1 MFELTP
7 VEFACETMANV
18 EKELCDLI
26 AQYRADPSKNIN
38 PFSMRLQGIIDA
50 NVMGGISK
58 YQEAFFTEQFSRS
71 AEGKGQLATVH
82 KLKCLIMD
90 QVSILETALELHG
103 QLAPGGVQPLH
114 KRLLERFSQLKHSL
128 SDLGKLIRRPH
139 SDSIVNTP
147 LPPLPTETRSVS
159 LQNSHGIYEKDDIY
173 TRPHDTNGTG
183 DGLPGSSAQQ
193 QVAMSREGLLPLDLN
208 KSSDQTYSAPPIPC
222 RPRSACYAANTA
234 AAVAGNGFSSTNNN
248 GLSHSPDIPPKGT
261 TKAPPLPPRGYTPDK
276 RASNPIPFGEFYDD
290 SAPNIPRRCPKYSVI
305 NISLEDDDDDDSAE
319 ADHHFR
325 HSSSL
330 DSSSSSV
337 LRFNEFRDSH
347 QELETTTTDPDM
359 NNLNNLNGSL
369 PHFGQHN
376 VNNQIHGH
384 SRPNCGSNPE
394 RLNIQT
400 GSVTTDFGNNTTI
413 TSSSAYPPPI
423 PPKSGTTPGTSMD
436 EPLLWPVHHQVD
448 HLSGD
453 THQATNMEDEDGY
466 CVPKEVAKNHPTAEY

>member
-1 MFELTP
+1 MS
-7 VEFACETMANV
+7 NV

-26 AQYRADPSKNIN
+26 AQYRADPTKNIN

-58 YQEAFFTEQFSRS
+58 YQEAFFTEQFAKSV
-71 AEGKGQLATVH
+71 EGKGQLAIVH

-103 QLAPGGVQPLH
+103 QLAPVGVQPLH
-114 KRLLERFSQLKHSL
+114 KRLLERFSQLRESL
-128 SDLGKLIRRPH
+128 SGMGKLIRRPH

-173 TRPHDTNGTG
+173 TRPNDTNGI
-183 DGLPGSSAQQ
+183 DGFNHGHVS
-193 QVAMSREGLLPLDLN
+193 MNRDGLLPLDLN
-208 KSSDQTYSAPPIPC
+208 KSVDQTYSAPPIPS

-234 AAVAGNGFSSTNNN
+234 AAASGNGCSNGN
-248 GLSHSPDIPPKGT
+248 GLSHSPDIPPKG

-305 NISLEDDDDDDSAE
+305 NISLEDDDDDSAE

-330 DSSSSSV
+330 DSASSV
-337 LRFNEFRDSH
+337 LRLNEFRDTNE
-347 QELETTTTDPDM
+347 QEIFDLDSND
-359 NNLNNLNGSL
+359 LNNLNSSL
-369 PHFGQHN
+369 LSGQH
-376 VNNQIHGH
+376 VNQHIRGH
-384 SRPNCGSNPE
+384 SRQNCGSNPE
-394 RLNIQT
+394 RLNIQAVY
-400 GSVTTDFGNNTTI
+400 GSADFGNNA
-413 TSSSAYPPPI
+413 SAPSNPPPI
-423 PPKSGTTPGTSMD
+423 PPKSSTTPGTSMD
-436 EPLLWPVHHQVD
+436 EPQSWSVSQDLADESQ
-448 HLSGD
+448 
-453 THQATNMEDEDGY
+453 TTFNAAMQDEDGY
-466 CVPKEVAKNHPTAEY
+466 CVPKEVVQNQTTAEY